1 MSRDV
6 IPEESC
12 CHPIKDEVKGSSNE
26 RVGDIS
32 LGEMEWHRA
41 LKLHCVRILIKKL
54 MTQCAFCSTLITLL
68 HSSF

>member
-32 LGEMEWHRA
+32 LGEMEWH
-41 LKLHCVRILIKKL
+41 
-54 MTQCAFCSTLITLL
+54 
-68 HSSF
+68 